1 MRREGPGYAAKVLTW
16 PAPHIPAIP
25 GQGRALRL
33 YAPGIEQ
40 AMSTGGPA
48 AGTIAV
54 CGITPSGGTHLGHVA
69 TYVTFDLVV
78 RAWRDAGL
86 SVTSVQHVADVDE
99 AVRAAAARPGADSDE
114 IAREELATF
123 ALDMTA
129 LGVIPPTH
137 YLSVADAVP
146 AAVSA
151 IEQML
156 ADGAAY
162 RLPVPPGAGGDR
174 PDLGDVY
181 ADLAVDARFGS
192 LSGLPADELARAFR
206 DHGGDPGRPG
216 KRGPLDPVLWRR
228 ERPGEPSWDGGS
240 VGTGRPGRHI
250 VCAAVVQELLGGTCD
265 VLGGGGDLLVPHHE
279 TTVSHLR
286 VLTGNERPVQ
296 RQVQSSLV
304 TVDGAPMGAG
314 GGAPVLVADLL
325 DKGVAPAAIRLMV
338 LAHHY
343 RESWEY
349 DPAELEVAAERQ
361 ARWTAAVS
369 GNGGP
374 ATDEMVRQLRAA
386 LTDDLDAPR
395 ALGVVDAW
403 ADVALSY
410 GQPGGLD
417 DRDMIEG
424 APGIAARAVDALLG
438 VRL

>member
-1 MRREGPGYAAKVLTW
+1 MHTW
-16 PAPHIPAIP
+16 PAPHVPVIP
-25 GQGRALRL
+25 GHGGALRL
-33 YAPGIEQ
+33 YVPVLDQ

-48 AGTIAV
+48 TGTLAV

-78 RAWRDAGL
+78 RAWLDAGL
-86 SVTSVQHVADVDE
+86 SVTSVQHVGDGDAA
-99 AVRAAAARPGADSDE
+99 AVRAGADARD
-114 IAREELATF
+114 IAAEELATF

-162 RLPVPPGAGGDR
+162 RLPVPDGAGGDR

-181 ADLAVDARFGS
+181 ADLTVDARFGS
-192 LSGLPADELARAFR
+192 VSGLPADELARLLGERGA
-206 DHGGDPGRPG
+206 DLGRPG
-216 KRGPLDPVLWRR
+216 KRDPLDPVLWRR
-228 ERPGEPSWDGGS
+228 ERPDEPSWDGGTL
-240 VGTGRPGRHI
+240 GTGRPSQHI
-250 VCAAVVQELLGGTCD
+250 VCAAAVRELLGGTCD
-265 VLGGGGDLLVPHHE
+265 VLGGGDDLLVPHHE

-286 VLTGNERPVQ
+286 VLTGDDRPVQ
-296 RQVQSSLV
+296 RQVQSSPV

-314 GGAPVLVADLL
+314 GGAPVLVAELL
-325 DKGVAPAAIRLMV
+325 ERGVAPVAIRLMV

-349 DPAELEVAAERQ
+349 DPAELETATERQ
-361 ARWTAAVS
+361 ALWTAAVS

-374 ATDEMVRQLRAA
+374 ATDQMVRQLRAA

-395 ALGVVDAW
+395 ALEVVDAW
-403 ADVALSY
+403 AEVALSY

-417 DRDMIEG
+417 DTDVVEG
-424 APGIAARAVDALLG
+424 APGVAARAVDALLG